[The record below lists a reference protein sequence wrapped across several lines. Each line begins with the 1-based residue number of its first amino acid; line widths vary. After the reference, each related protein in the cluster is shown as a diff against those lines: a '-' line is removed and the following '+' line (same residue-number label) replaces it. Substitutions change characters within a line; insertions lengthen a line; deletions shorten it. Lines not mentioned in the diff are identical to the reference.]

1 MLQADLRITERE
13 IHQLKND
20 VRALTVLTR
29 EESKMSIADKIERGV
44 AARRRTEAQSAE
56 ETAQRQR
63 YADQAGD
70 RETPGHLVARDGEAD
85 AQEVRVED
93 QSHDRDGGT
102 GRDTGMT
109 LGERIEAEVQR
120 RREARGDGL
129 DLGDDRGGRSR

>member
-1 MLQADLRITERE
+1 MVTKEQPAAEIIAELIDQAAAAI
-13 IHQLKND
+13 
-20 VRALTVLTR
+20 
-29 EESKMSIADKIERGV
+29 
-44 AARRRTEAQSAE
+44 AARRRTEARSAE

-70 RETPGHLVARDGEAD
+70 RETPGHLVSRDGEAD

-93 QSHDRDGGT
+93 QRHDRDGGT

-120 RREARGDGL
+120 RREARGEGL
-129 DLGDDRGGRSR
+129 DSGDDRGGRSR

>member
-1 MLQADLRITERE
+1 
-13 IHQLKND
+13 
-20 VRALTVLTR
+20 
-29 EESKMSIADKIERGV
+29 MSIADKIERGV
-44 AARRRTEAQSAE
+44 AARRRTEARSAE

-70 RETPGHLVARDGEAD
+70 RETPGHLVSRDGEAD

-93 QSHDRDGGT
+93 QRHDRDGGT

-120 RREARGDGL
+120 RRKARGDGL
-129 DLGDDRGGRSR
+129 GAGDDRGGRRR

>member
-1 MLQADLRITERE
+1 
-13 IHQLKND
+13 
-20 VRALTVLTR
+20 
-29 EESKMSIADKIERGV
+29 MSIADKIEQGV
-44 AARRRTEAQSAE
+44 TARRRTEARSAE

-93 QSHDRDGGT
+93 QRHDRDGGT

-129 DLGDDRGGRSR
+129 GAGDDRGGRSR